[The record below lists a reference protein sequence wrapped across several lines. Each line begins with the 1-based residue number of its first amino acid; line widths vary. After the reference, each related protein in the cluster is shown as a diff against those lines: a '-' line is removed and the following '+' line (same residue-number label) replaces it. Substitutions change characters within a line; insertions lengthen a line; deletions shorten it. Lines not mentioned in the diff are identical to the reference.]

1 MRIEFAILW
10 SNMKLVFLPT
20 TVTYPFQL
28 ALTNVIHGLDRM
40 IPQSAPGRQLVLKHH
55 CMLLPCNAACVQAC
69 ILYAQR
75 HKLTHKH
82 ITSSSPSIMAMCIH
96 VFLWTHKYA
105 ARASADMM
113 AVTVTTSTSRSATI
127 IPHTSDMAAC
137 LSASCSLHW
146 ISRSVVTHVAA
157 QNHHDQV
164 RLSSTML
171 TVNTDE

>member
-1 MRIEFAILW
+1 VTKIFLPTSVVVEMRIEFAILW

-55 CMLLPCNAACVQAC
+55 CMLLPCDAACVQAC

-96 VFLWTHKYA
+96 VFKLA
-105 ARASADMM
+105 CG
-113 AVTVTTSTSRSATI
+113 
-127 IPHTSDMAAC
+127 HTS
-137 LSASCSLHW
+137 LLQEHQQ
-146 ISRSVVTHVAA
+146 T
-157 QNHHDQV
+157 
-164 RLSSTML
+164 
-171 TVNTDE
+171 